1 MKKTVKSRAFTLI
14 ELLVVVAIIGI
25 LAAVGTP
32 IFQGFLLDAKINSSR
47 ESHIRMRDYI
57 SASFAKCAGS
67 PDGKIQLGS
76 KKHRCDGNTY
86 SMAGDFYDYFIG
98 EAGFENPYNK
108 SIPAIVRNSETI
120 GNTTAKG
127 QTFIIGNIKPYNYIK
142 IITNIGNQNND
153 DKLISD
159 NIIRE

>member
-1 MKKTVKSRAFTLI
+1 MKTTRTFTLI

-47 ESHIRMRDYI
+47 ENHIRMRDYI
-57 SASFAKCAGS
+57 KTSFTKCASS

-86 SMAGDFYDYFIG
+86 SMARDFYDYFRD
-98 EAGFENPYNK
+98 EAGFNNPYDK
-108 SIPAIVRNSETI
+108 SKLGVVVANDPTI
-120 GNTTAKG
+120 KG
-127 QTFIIGNIKPYNYIK
+127 QTSIIGVTKPSNYIK
-142 IITNIGNQNND
+142 IKTNIGNESSSD
-153 DKLISD
+153 EYLID

>member
-1 MKKTVKSRAFTLI
+1 VKKTVKSRAFTLI

-47 ESHIRMRDYI
+47 ENHIRMRDYI

-67 PDGKIQLGS
+67 PDGNIQLGS
-76 KKHRCDGNTY
+76 KRHRCDGNTY
-86 SMAGDFYDYFIG
+86 SMARDFYDYFKD
-98 EAGFENPYNK
+98 EAGFSNPYDK
-108 SIPAIVRNSETI
+108 SKPAIVVANDPTV
-120 GNTTAKG
+120 KG
-127 QTFIIGNIKPYNYIK
+127 QTSITGVINSSNYIRIK
-142 IITNIGNQNND
+142 TNIGNESSNNEY
-153 DKLISD
+153 LLN

>member
-1 MKKTVKSRAFTLI
+1 MQRIRRNGFTLI

-47 ESHIRMRDYI
+47 ENHIRMRDYI
-57 SASFAKCAGS
+57 ATSFTKCAGS

-76 KKHRCDGNTY
+76 KRHRCDGNTY
-86 SMAGDFYDYFIG
+86 SMARDFYDYFRG
-98 EAGFENPYNK
+98 EAGFENPYDESNLAVVVAND
-108 SIPAIVRNSETI
+108 PTV
-120 GNTTAKG
+120 KG
-127 QTFIIGNIKPYNYIK
+127 QTSIIGVTSPSNYIK
-142 IITNIGNQNND
+142 IKTNIGDADSNN
-153 DKLISD
+153 KYLLD

>member
-1 MKKTVKSRAFTLI
+1 MYKNKIKSFTLI

-25 LAAVGTP
+25 LATVGTP

-47 ESHIRMRDYI
+47 ENHIRMRDYI
-57 SASFAKCAGS
+57 KTSFTKCAGS

-86 SMAGDFYDYFIG
+86 SMARDFYDYFRD
-98 EAGFENPYNK
+98 EAGFNNPYDK
-108 SIPAIVRNSETI
+108 SKPAVVVANDPTI
-120 GNTTAKG
+120 KG
-127 QTFIIGNIKPYNYIK
+127 QTSIIGVTKPSNYIK
-142 IITNIGNQNND
+142 IKTNIGNESSSD
-153 DKLISD
+153 EYLID